1 VHQDALA
8 KCACG
13 VTLKSHGLAHKAA
26 GWEAF
31 ERFQVY
37 RYKCKK
43 VPGCGAT
50 MLLPRI

>member
-1 VHQDALA
+1 M
-8 KCACG
+8 
-13 VTLKSHGLAHKAA
+13 AHKAA

-43 VPGCGAT
+43 VPNCGAV
-50 MLLPRI
+50 MLVPRI